1 MSKAPCTGFDY
12 TIYTVSN
19 ATFIIAMKRKQYN
32 QLLIRL
38 VHVINVSVQDA
49 IISTMIHCT
58 PDTDRGIERVDKWR
72 ESESSVKAVHII
84 TQIIMMMVMMRDRGA
99 VGRKLPNCVK
109 T

>member
-19 ATFIIAMKRKQYN
+19 AAFIIAMKRKQYN

-38 VHVINVSVQDA
+38 VHVINVSVEDA

-58 PDTDRGIERVDKWR
+58 DRQRDRESGQMER
-72 ESESSVKAVHII
+72 ESENSVKAVHII